1 MSAVGGN
8 QTLAFVERRE
18 GPTDLLG
25 GFPQTD
31 EAE

>member
-1 MSAVGGN
+1 MSALGGN

-25 GFPQTD
+25 GFHD
-31 EAE
+31 LFF